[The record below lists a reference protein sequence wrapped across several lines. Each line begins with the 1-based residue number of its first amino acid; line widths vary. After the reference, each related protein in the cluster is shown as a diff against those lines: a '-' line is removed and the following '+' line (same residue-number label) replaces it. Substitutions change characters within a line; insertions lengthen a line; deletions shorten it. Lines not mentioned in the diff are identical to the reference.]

1 MPALARLCLLLTL
14 LALAACTGRGQ
25 ITLAPG
31 TVPGAEVHRLF
42 VATGRAPVE
51 GPARFGGA
59 RAAEL
64 HFAHFDVS
72 VPPVHRPGRIEWPDL
87 TPDPARHFVTVDEAV
102 YDSEGFR
109 RAIDASLAARA
120 PDDRDV
126 LVFVHGFNNTFAEGL
141 YRQAQITHDFRNPG
155 VVVNYSWPSA
165 GSALGYV
172 HDSDS
177 TLVARDGLTALLR
190 ALARTQARRIVLVAH
205 SLGGFL
211 AMESLRQMALE
222 GRGPAWAKISPVI
235 LLAPD
240 IDIDVF
246 RAQARRI
253 GTLPEP
259 FLVFASPRDRALL
272 LSARISGAH
281 ARLGSVGTEEE
292 LTGLGVTVIDTS
304 AVAGGD
310 SLNHMTAVT
319 SPAAIAVLS
328 NLGGYQTALDADQRE
343 AGVLPTTLNTT
354 FDLVRNTT
362 RLVLTPLGL
371 ILQAVE

>member
-1 MPALARLCLLLTL
+1 MSGPARLCLLLAAL
-14 LALAACTGRGQ
+14 VLAACTGRGQ
-25 ITLAPG
+25 ITLAPA
-31 TVPGAEVHRLF
+31 TVPGAEVHRIF

-51 GPARFGGA
+51 GPARFGGG
-59 RAAEL
+59 REAEL

-87 TPDPARHFVTVDEAV
+87 TPDPARHFMTVDEAV
-102 YDSEGFR
+102 YEPGSFR
-109 RAIDASLAARA
+109 RAIDAALAARA
-120 PDDRDV
+120 PGDRDV
-126 LVFVHGFNNTFAEGL
+126 VVFVHGFNNTFAEGL

-172 HDSDS
+172 HDRDS
-177 TLVARDGLTALLR
+177 SLVARDDLTTLFAT
-190 ALARTQARRIVLVAH
+190 LAHTQAQRIVLVAH
-205 SLGGFL
+205 SMGAFL

-246 RAQARRI
+246 QAQARRI
-253 GTLPEP
+253 GTLPAP

-272 LSARISGAH
+272 LSARISGAQT
-281 ARLGSVGTEEE
+281 RLGSVGTEEE
-292 LTGLGVTVIDTS
+292 LAGLGVTVIDTS
-304 AVAGGD
+304 QVAGGD
-310 SLNHMTAVT
+310 RFNHLAAVT

-328 NLGGYQTALDADQRE
+328 NLGGYQAALDADQYE
-343 AGVLPTTLNTT
+343 AGVLPTTVNTT
-354 FDLVRNTT
+354 VDLLRTTT
-362 RLVLTPLGL
+362 RLVLSPLGL

>member
-1 MPALARLCLLLTL
+1 MPALARLCLILMAF
-14 LALAACTGRGQ
+14 ALAACTGRGQ
-25 ITLAPG
+25 ITQVPA

-51 GPARFGGA
+51 GPARFGGE

-64 HFAHFDVS
+64 HFARFDVS
-72 VPPVHRPGRIEWPDL
+72 VPPVHRPGSIEWPDL

-102 YDSEGFR
+102 YDPDGFR
-109 RAIDASLAARA
+109 RAIDAALAARA
-120 PDDRDV
+120 PGDRDV
-126 LVFVHGFNNTFAEGL
+126 VVFVHGFNNTFAEGL
-141 YRQAQITHDFRNPG
+141 YRQAQIAHDFRNPG

-172 HDSDS
+172 HDRDS
-177 TLVARDGLTALLR
+177 TLVARDGLTVLLD

-205 SLGGFL
+205 SMGGFL

-222 GRGPAWAKISPVI
+222 GQAPARTKISPVV

-246 RAQARRI
+246 RAQARRV
-253 GTLPEP
+253 GALPEP

-272 LSARISGAH
+272 LSARISGAKD
-281 ARLGSVGTEEE
+281 RLGSVETVDE
-292 LTGLGVTVIDTS
+292 LAGLGVTVIDTS
-304 AVAGGD
+304 EVAGGD
-310 SLNHMTAVT
+310 RLNHLTAVT

-328 NLGGYQTALDADQRE
+328 NLGGYQAALDADQRE
-343 AGVLPTTLNTT
+343 AGVLPTTVNTT
-354 FDLVRNTT
+354 VDLLRSTT